1 MTQKPKITTIRNEN
15 GLEAQISN
23 LGATLINLMVPDKN
37 KNLVNVVVGLATP
50 EDYYASEDG
59 NTDSDL
65 KNPEGD

>member
-1 MTQKPKITTIRNEN
+1 MKKEVITLLLMAGLFNFTSCTKEN
-15 GLEAQISN
+15 
-23 LGATLINLMVPDKN
+23 
-37 KNLVNVVVGLATP
+37 LADVTKTP